1 MRTRQTMKRWGL
13 QVFVEQQKTYEMLP
27 KSRDIPNY
35 ILLNKF
41 RTEIF
46 NFSTFTFQKIQDC
59 NDMAYQYDFP
69 EL

>member
-1 MRTRQTMKRWGL
+1 
-13 QVFVEQQKTYEMLP
+13 MLP

-41 RTEIF
+41 KIEIF
-46 NFSTFTFQKIQDC
+46 DFSTFTFQEIQDC
-59 NDMAYQYDFP
+59 NHMACQYDFP